1 MQVLRQVEPPIDPG
15 ILLNWV
21 REERFHAMFQTEI
34 DGLGLTASIG
44 LSLNE
49 TLLTRAEAR
58 WLGSRWSRRH
68 QDQAVMHMDAISQR
82 RYIIDDFGRFIQ
94 ELLQEKQL
102 LEPELPSTPVT
113 PLLAAAKVWPT
124 GFCVYIIMIRLCQA
138 ALGSEVM
145 DLDDLPAVVLDPTT
159 WRSIQEN
166 IGEDVNTA
174 RPFLAYLLAITPVW
188 QDWTL
193 NTMSSRGVC

>member
-21 REERFHAMFQTEI
+21 REERFHSMFQTEI
-34 DGLGLTASIG
+34 NSLGLTASIG

-58 WLGSRWSRRH
+58 WLGSRWPRRH
-68 QDQAVMHMDAISQR
+68 QDHAVVRMDAVSQG

-102 LEPELPSTPVT
+102 LEPELPDALAT
-113 PLLAAAKVWPT
+113 PLLVAAKVWPT
-124 GFCVYIIMIRLCQA
+124 GFCVYIAMMRLCQT

-145 DLDDLPAVVLDPTT
+145 DLGDLPAVVLDPTT
-159 WRSIQEN
+159 WQSIHEN
-166 IGEDVNTA
+166 VMEDINTA

-193 NTMSSRGVC
+193 NTIDNRGIC